1 MRSGDLPSSSPGR
14 QLAAVAVLAVVAVG
28 IIIAA
33 YIRVSDQPDQVAQ
46 PDGAPQ
52 PVDQAK
58 EDLKLLIETY
68 VNIQT
73 ERQKLK
79 PFAEKLREFMARNA
93 EFAPGH
99 RLLGQVS
106 IDVGKP
112 RDALKHLQISL
123 DLDPRQPGIRCI
135 AGIVA
140 ERLGDLDLAAKHYQE
155 AIGLEPR
162 NGEYR
167 MHLANVHLG
176 RGEIVEAKQG
186 FLEALR
192 LNSAL
197 HEAHGALSGI
207 YASENKLAMALTQI
221 RKAIELT
228 PMIERSKHVIYVRK
242 QAKLEL
248 RDGRPDDA
256 LRNLQSLGV
265 KERFDPEV
273 MEDIAT
279 CYANKSRPDL
289 AAELYE
295 EAMRVFPADW
305 RFVAEAARWRMRTG
319 GEEEFY
325 RHIRTLSRLDPG
337 LPVIAELERKM
348 RAKVRAAR
356 LEEGR

>member
-1 MRSGDLPSSSPGR
+1 M
-14 QLAAVAVLAVVAVG
+14 VVLAVVTVG

-33 YIRVSDQPDQVAQ
+33 YLRVSDQPDQIEQ
-46 PDGAPQ
+46 PDGTRQSA
-52 PVDQAK
+52 DQA
-58 EDLKLLIETY
+58 EQDLKLLTETY
-68 VNIQT
+68 VSIQT
-73 ERQKLK
+73 DRDKLG
-79 PFAEKLREFMARNA
+79 PFVEKLREFVDRNA
-93 EFAPGH
+93 ESAPGH

-106 IDVGKP
+106 LDAGKP

-123 DLDPRQPGIRCI
+123 DLDARQPGICCL

-140 ERLGDLDLAAKHYQE
+140 EKLDELDLAARYYQE

-167 MHLANVHLG
+167 LHLANVNLG
-176 RGEIVEAKQG
+176 RRDLVEAKQG

>member
-1 MRSGDLPSSSPGR
+1 M
-14 QLAAVAVLAVVAVG
+14 AAVVVLALVTVG

-33 YIRVSDQPDQVAQ
+33 YFRVAGQPDQVEQ

-52 PVDQAK
+52 LTDQA
-58 EDLKLLIETY
+58 ELDLKLLTETY
-68 VNIQT
+68 VSIQA
-73 ERQKLK
+73 ERDKLG
-79 PFAEKLREFMARNA
+79 PFVEKLREFVDRNVQ
-93 EFAPGH
+93 FGPGH
-99 RLLGQVS
+99 RLLGQVLL
-106 IDVGKP
+106 DVGKP

-123 DLDPRQPGIRCI
+123 ELNPRQPAVCCLTGV
-135 AGIVA
+135 VA
-140 ERLGDLDLAAKHYQE
+140 EKLGELDVAAKHYQE

-176 RGEIVEAKQG
+176 RGELAEAKRG

-192 LNSAL
+192 LDSSL
-197 HEAHGALSGI
+197 HEAHGALSGM
-207 YASENKLAMALTQI
+207 YASENKPALALTQI
-221 RKAIELT
+221 RKAVELT
-228 PMIERSKHVIYVRK
+228 PLVERPKHVIYVRK

-256 LRNLQSLGV
+256 LRTLQSLSM
-265 KERFDPEV
+265 KERFDPGV
-273 MEDIAT
+273 MGDMAT
-279 CYANKSRPDL
+279 CHANKSRPDL

-319 GEEEFY
+319 GDEEFH
-325 RHIRTLSRLDPG
+325 RHMRTLRRLDPG

-348 RAKVRAAR
+348 RAKAR
-356 LEEGR
+356 VKRVEGGR